1 MSTFG
6 VIRHRNQTIPN
17 AARSEIRCE
26 GLRYLGERPRPYDW
40 TIPVT
45 FRLSNWGYYFS
56 VFNFWLYRRW
66 SYDTMPLKSHQTR
79 RFTFCFRT
87 DFLFSLHIVG
97 NKSFFIDCIR
107 SSHDWF
113 ILLRLGSESQIV
125 KRSIKLFLLNRDKPN
140 IISIQCAFKR
150 SSKLIW
156 NMWSTFAMPYVVWVW
171 LLFLLLI
178 IMSVS
183 IMNDNCRP
191 SGTFSAFHIK
201 IHTYKP
207 SELLKNTFSY
217 GTFSING
224 TYIFLLIAQRRFPFQ
239 IQEHQIRICISFFS
253 LHF

>member
-26 GLRYLGERPRPYDW
+26 SLRYFDERPRPYDW

-45 FRLSNWGYYFS
+45 FRLSNWEYYFS

-87 DFLFSLHIVG
+87 AFLFLPRFFRSTLLETNHFSSIVSVLLMIG
-97 NKSFFIDCIR
+97 SFF
-107 SSHDWF
+107 
-113 ILLRLGSESQIV
+113 LRLGSESQIV
-125 KRSIKLFLLNRDKPN
+125 KRSIKLFLLNQDKPN
-140 IISIQCAFKR
+140 IISIHYVFKC

-156 NMWSTFAMPYVVWVW
+156 NIWSIFAMPYVVWVQ
-171 LLFLLLI
+171 LLLLL

-183 IMNDNCRP
+183 IINDNCRP

-207 SELLKNTFSY
+207 SELLTKILSAMVP
-217 GTFSING
+217 S
-224 TYIFLLIAQRRFPFQ
+224 P
-239 IQEHQIRICISFFS
+239 
-253 LHF
+253 